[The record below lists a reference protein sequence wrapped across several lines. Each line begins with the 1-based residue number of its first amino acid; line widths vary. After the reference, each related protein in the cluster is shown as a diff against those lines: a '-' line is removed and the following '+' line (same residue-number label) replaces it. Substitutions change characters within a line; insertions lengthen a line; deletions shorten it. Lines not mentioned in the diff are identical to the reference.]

1 MSSSNNLEIE
11 RKFLLKRV
19 PRFLAKD
26 IKVYQIMQIYVE
38 IDGKINRFRSMENL
52 RDKTISYVHCIKTK
66 ISDGVYE
73 EVEKEIG
80 EWIFD
85 RMIKRPHRF
94 IVKKRTVYVDNSL
107 LKWEI
112 DEYDGMSL
120 ITLEVELD
128 DINQPINIPEIIE
141 KEIIAEVTGKKEFS
155 NYSLSEEG

>member
-1 MSSSNNLEIE
+1 MSNSNNLEIE

-19 PRFLAKD
+19 PRLLAKD
-26 IKVYQIMQIYVE
+26 VTPYELMQIYVE
-38 IDGKINRFRSMENL
+38 IDGKINRFRRTENL
-52 RDKTISYVHCIKTK
+52 RNKEVSYIHCVKTK

-73 EVEKEIG
+73 EIEKEIN

-85 RMIKRPHRF
+85 RMVKRPHRF
-94 IVKKRTVYVDNSL
+94 IVKRRTVYVDESL

-128 DINQPINIPEIIE
+128 DINQPINIPEKIE

>member
-1 MSSSNNLEIE
+1 MSKNTNLEIE
-11 RKFLLKRV
+11 RKFLLKRM
-19 PRFLAKD
+19 PKFLAKD
-26 IKVYQIMQIYVE
+26 VKVYQIIQIYVE
-38 IDGKINRFRSMENL
+38 IEGKINRFRSMENL
-52 RDKTISYVHCIKTK
+52 RDETISYVHCIKTK

-85 RMIKRPHRF
+85 KMIKRPHRF
-94 IVKKRTVYVDNSL
+94 IIKKRTVYLDNC

-112 DEYDGMSL
+112 DEYDGISL
-120 ITLEVELD
+120 ITLEVELE
-128 DINQPINIPEIIE
+128 DINQPINIPNIIQ